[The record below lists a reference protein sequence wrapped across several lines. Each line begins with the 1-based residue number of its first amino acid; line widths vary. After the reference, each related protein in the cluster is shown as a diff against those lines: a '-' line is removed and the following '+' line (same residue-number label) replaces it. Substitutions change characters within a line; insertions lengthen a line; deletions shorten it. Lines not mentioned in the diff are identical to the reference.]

1 MATGKTFVAITP
13 GKVTA
18 GQPEVVYVK
27 EASEQTFDRGA
38 PLVRT
43 GGYAIEMAANGVLV
57 YGFAAEDGRSGA
69 ANGTYETAIYPVRF
83 GRNFVGSLDAT
94 LTQAMIGS
102 VANLVESASTWFLDT
117 TGSISSVAQC
127 VIEGPA
133 EGFVVGDTDPLV
145 YFTVI
150 QSMVE
155 EGA

>member
-1 MATGKTFVAITP
+1 MATGKTFVPISP
-13 GKVTA
+13 GKLVA

-27 EASEQTFDRGA
+27 EGSEQTFDRGA

-43 GGYAIEMAANGVLV
+43 GGYAVEMGANGVLL

-69 ANGTYETAIYPVRF
+69 ANGTYETAIYKCGF
-83 GRNFVGSLDAT
+83 GKNFVGSLDAT

-102 VANLVESASTWFLDT
+102 VANLVESASTWYLNTAD
-117 TGSISSVAQC
+117 SLSSVAQV

-145 YFTVI
+145 YFSVI

>member
-1 MATGKTFVAITP
+1 MATGKTFVAISP
-13 GKVTA
+13 GKVVA

-38 PLVRT
+38 PIVRT
-43 GGYAIEMAANGVLV
+43 SGYATEMAANGILL

-69 ANGTYETAIYPVRF
+69 AAGDYETAIYPCRF

-102 VANLVESASTWFLDT
+102 VACLVESASTWYLCT
-117 TGSISSVAQC
+117 LTSVSSVAQV

-145 YFTVI
+145 YFTII
-150 QSMVE
+150 QAMVE
-155 EGA
+155 ES

>member
-1 MATGKTFVAITP
+1 MATGKTFVAISP
-13 GKVTA
+13 GKVQA

-43 GGYAIEMAANGVLV
+43 AGYATEMAANGVLL

-69 ANGTYETAIYPVRF
+69 AAGDYETPIYKCGF
-83 GRNFVGSLDAT
+83 GKNFVGSLDAV

-102 VANLVESASTWFLDT
+102 VANLVESASTWYLNTAD
-117 TGSISSVAQC
+117 SLSSVAQV

-133 EGFVVGDTDPLV
+133 EGFAVGDTDPLV
-145 YFTVI
+145 YFSVI